1 MSRNTGADCRQ
12 CRREGQK
19 LLLKGT
25 RCYTEKCALDRRGY
39 GPGQHG
45 NSKGKKKIS
54 QYGIQLREKQ
64 KLRRYYC
71 LSESQ
76 FNGYFHDAAR
86 KRGVTGENF
95 IKILESRLDNVV
107 YRMGFALSR
116 KQSRQ
121 LINQGHILVNGKKVD
136 IPSYLLKIGDTVEIK
151 SKSRS
156 LLTVTDAINT
166 TRTSTPQSWLEVDY
180 DNCRGKVQ
188 ALPAREDLDFPIRE
202 ELIVEFYSK

>member
-107 YRMGFALSR
+107 
-116 KQSRQ
+116 
-121 LINQGHILVNGKKVD
+121 
-136 IPSYLLKIGDTVEIK
+136 
-151 SKSRS
+151 
-156 LLTVTDAINT
+156 
-166 TRTSTPQSWLEVDY
+166 
-180 DNCRGKVQ
+180 
-188 ALPAREDLDFPIRE
+188 
-202 ELIVEFYSK
+202 